1 MFLGFVR
8 CGGRVGY
15 SKARGV
21 GTLWRFGTPVPCN
34 LIVAFVELLGVGSL
48 WAQLVRVPWAQV
60 ALRWG
65 DTWHPALVCTSHGF
79 VFQAARVCSFKF
91 QVSGYLDI

>member
-1 MFLGFVR
+1 MSGCR
-8 CGGRVGY
+8 
-15 SKARGV
+15 AD
-21 GTLWRFGTPVPCN
+21 GTPMPCF
-34 LIVAFVELLGVGSL
+34 AFVELDGMVSL

-79 VFQAARVCSFKF
+79 VFQLARICSSVTSFILLYDERTERRWS
-91 QVSGYLDI
+91 QRH

>member
-1 MFLGFVR
+1 M
-8 CGGRVGY
+8 GY

-34 LIVAFVELLGVGSL
+34 LIVAFVELLGKVSL

-65 DTWHPALVCTSHGF
+65 DTWHPAMDCTSHGF
-79 VFQAARVCSFKF
+79 VFQAARVCSVCLKLFCWYDERPERVWS
-91 QVSGYLDI
+91 QRH

>member
-1 MFLGFVR
+1 MVSWVCKVLWVDLGI
-8 CGGRVGY
+8 
-15 SKARGV
+15 ARLGV
-21 GTLWRFGTPVPCN
+21 LGRFGVLAP
-34 LIVAFVELLGVGSL
+34 LSLDWFAFVVLDGKVSL

-79 VFQAARVCSFKF
+79 VFQAARVCSSVTSF
-91 QVSGYLDI
+91 QFYFVV